1 MDAQEQHRRSGVKA
15 LTYRLLG
22 ISVDSCVA
30 YFFTRDA
37 SLSAMIVL
45 LVNGYSTLLYYL
57 HERVWAHISWGQKPV
72 PASVSL
78 PLKKTPVKRKTAAK
92 KTTVKTVRK
101 KKEVASTTSD
111 Q

>member
-1 MDAQEQHRRSGVKA
+1 MNAPEQHRRSGAKP

-101 KKEVASTTSD
+101 TKTPTPTISD